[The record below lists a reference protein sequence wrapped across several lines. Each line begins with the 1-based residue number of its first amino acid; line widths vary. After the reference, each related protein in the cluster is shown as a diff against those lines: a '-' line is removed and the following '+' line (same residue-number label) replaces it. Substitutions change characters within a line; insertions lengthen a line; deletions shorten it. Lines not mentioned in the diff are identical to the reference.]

1 MLTMTE
7 ARNRWPLLT
16 DTMRWRILGAYA
28 LANPEPR
35 LALEPLKQGSSPS
48 IPVKIVGGFKW

>member
-1 MLTMTE
+1 MTQ

-28 LANPEPR
+28 QANPDPK
-35 LALEPLKQGSSPS
+35 LALEPLKQGGSPS
-48 IPVKIVGGFKW
+48 VAVKIIGFKW